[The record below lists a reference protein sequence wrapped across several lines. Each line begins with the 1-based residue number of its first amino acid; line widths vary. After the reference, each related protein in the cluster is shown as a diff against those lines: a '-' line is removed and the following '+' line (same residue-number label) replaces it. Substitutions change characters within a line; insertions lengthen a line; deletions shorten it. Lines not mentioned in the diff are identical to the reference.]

1 MAKRMVNDAE
11 KVNDLTEYMRQE
23 NNKTIIDGNLEVG
36 GNLTVKGTAPGGAS
50 LHVYKVKGTAEGN
63 DIYFLWTSDKDNMT
77 TSSMTDELTNKLSS
91 NSGFGMGITAVKDYM
106 GYYNCII
113 TYENGLKV
121 YSEGTHSSDFTISNV
136 YKIY

>member
-36 GNLTVKGTAPGGAS
+36 GNLTVKGTAPGGM
-50 LHVYKVKGTAEGN
+50 HVYKVKGHTNSGF
-63 DIYFLWTSDKDNMT
+63 DVYFLWTCSTDNMT
-77 TSSMTDELTNKLSS
+77 TSSMTSEITYRLSS
-91 NSGFGMGITAVKDYM
+91 GSGFSMGIPAVKDRM
-106 GYYNCII
+106 GYDFCVVAYSSGLQAGTGSDMSDMTI
-113 TYENGLKV
+113 T
-121 YSEGTHSSDFTISNV
+121 DV